1 MNSLNLFLEKKDELN
16 YADIRKVLYKLYIK
30 SVEENN
36 QKQDENM
43 DKYRIILTNTNN
55 NPKTSMNIEC
65 NGLILEHDSI
75 NNTYK
80 VLNVPI
86 PELRS
91 QIIRTI

>member
-43 DKYRIILTNTNN
+43 DKYRII
-55 NPKTSMNIEC
+55 
-65 NGLILEHDSI
+65 HA
-75 NNTYK
+75 
-80 VLNVPI
+80 
-86 PELRS
+86 
-91 QIIRTI
+91 